1 MLNNLIFKS
10 LPQLFILLFIFL
22 EFTPNYLF
30 EEQLIKPYLFFTVL
44 YCWVSNDHRK
54 FSPLSLFV
62 LCTLYDLLKG
72 DLIGITCLF
81 FLFSQYS
88 RRKQFN
94 ELISNEFKETWI
106 KFILT
111 LTTYISSILLIKLF
125 FYNDEIS
132 FRNITISFLVSIALF
147 PLFFS
152 IVNKLSYKFK
162 SYNE

>member
-22 EFTPNYLF
+22 EFTPNYLL
-30 EEQLIKPYLFFTVL
+30 EEQLIKPYLFFAVL

-54 FSPLSLFV
+54 FSPLSLFF

-81 FLFSQYS
+81 FLFLQYS

-125 FYNDEIS
+125 FYDDEII

-152 IVNKLSYKFK
+152 IVNKLSFKFK